1 MNGKISSGEVLT
13 ICTAIIFAM
22 FPGFAN
28 TLILTQSKNASLIS
42 LLIAFV
48 IGIIPIFMIIFI
60 SKKID
65 SNFFEF
71 TKKNFKVFG
80 YVLDIILL
88 FLAIFTMFISSW
100 LTIDFIISQFL
111 TRSSYYFIAIF
122 ISIIIAIT
130 VNKGIESLSRT
141 IFILFIISVSIILLL
156 LMALIPYVELDNL
169 KPYIDVPFKEII
181 NSTWVFLTV
190 AISPVVYIL
199 GLKNI
204 TKDKKNFPRKILVGY
219 LVASFLIFILLFF
232 IISVYGIDLGSLL
245 TYPVYGLFK
254 KVQIFGF
261 IERIENFAAIFLI
274 TAYFSQFSY
283 LVYAVKN
290 NISDM
295 FKIKSKKKKDIITY
309 IIAIF
314 VPLISIYLFKTF
326 ELTLYIK
333 YVPYILSFFFIVL
346 IIIFVRSL
354 FIKTNKTT

>member
-1 MNGKISSGEVLT
+1 MNGKISSGEVLA
-13 ICTAIIFAM
+13 IVTAIIFAM

-28 TLILTQSKNASLIS
+28 TLILNQSKNASLIS
-42 LLIAFV
+42 LITSFIIGLIL
-48 IGIIPIFMIIFI
+48 ILMIMYI

-71 TKKNFKVFG
+71 AKKNFKGFG
-80 YVLDIILL
+80 YVLDVILL
-88 FLAIFTMFISSW
+88 LLAMFTMFISSW
-100 LTIDFIISQFL
+100 FTMDFIISQFL

-122 ISIIIAIT
+122 MSIILAIT

-141 IFILFIISVSIILLL
+141 IFLLFIISVPIILSLL
-156 LMALIPYVELDNL
+156 LTLIPYVELDNL
-169 KPYIDVPFKEII
+169 KPYIDVPIKSIL
-181 NSTWVFLTV
+181 NSSWVFLTV
-190 AISPVVYIL
+190 AISPVIYIL

-219 LVASFLIFILLFF
+219 LTASFLIFILLFF

-254 KVQIFGF
+254 RVQIFGF

-274 TAYFSQFSY
+274 TAYFSQFAY

-295 FKIKSKKKKDIITY
+295 FKIKEKKKQKIITY
-309 IIAIF
+309 IIAISI
-314 VPLISIYLFKTF
+314 PLISIYLFKTY

-333 YVPYILSFFFIVL
+333 YVPYILSCFFIIL
-346 IIIFVRSL
+346 IIIFIRSL